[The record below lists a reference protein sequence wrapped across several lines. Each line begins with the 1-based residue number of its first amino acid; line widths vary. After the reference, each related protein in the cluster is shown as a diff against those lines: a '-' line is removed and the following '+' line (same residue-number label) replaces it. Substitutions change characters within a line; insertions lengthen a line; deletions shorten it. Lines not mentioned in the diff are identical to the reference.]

1 MLNKVIPLLFLS
13 ALCLGRSVAAPET
26 PLYAAEFKAT
36 KLGALPAGWVDLVNY
51 RPSRNWAVD
60 GNGFLRVM
68 MKEYVGLALDG
79 DRKRRFDYISKYG
92 LNYTAGI
99 LVYEGALANGA
110 KATELR
116 NATVEISFKKTS
128 DQNVFFGALL
138 RVKDRDNYYA
148 ARLGS
153 GNKLEIIKVSN
164 RQETVLSSLVTR
176 VPMPENS
183 VWKIRFEAKDDLL
196 SAFALD
202 EKGAEQTRTYAQ
214 DTEFAAGA
222 VGMTATTF
230 AAASRFAIYNDAA
243 FAPKLTPEQIA
254 AANQPEG
261 EFPYA
266 VVKAVEDQLAL
277 NTKFENVA
285 DDYDV
290 IVAGGGTGGVGAA
303 LQAARLG
310 AKVLLLEETDWIGGQ
325 MANAGVTSMDEGGI
339 WGKNPVRERGI
350 YREFHESAV
359 NHYYTIEKDPY
370 TAYHFN
376 LQSEGGFEPRAA
388 RGILYGLIQ
397 DTRSKATL
405 DLSVRTKV
413 VEVQKTG
420 DAVTGVTLEEW
431 TEAGPKRKN
440 VKCRV
445 VVDATEYGD
454 VIPLTGARYRVGTS
468 TSDNIDPASAV
479 QDHTWLGIIREY
491 PNGLPEELK
500 IKEPPPGYEERVA
513 KLFKNYQLYGSAAW
527 GGENRGMKGPKLWWV
542 YAAWRGMPD
551 STSPATGEMTEER
564 HTKCGLNGGNDYKV
578 NAGTMENPQQRLQDE
593 LNGINLTLSIIYW
606 FQHDLGLPWSVAEDE
621 GYYTPYNLQRMKDR
635 GVRAD
640 LLPLAARMPQWPY
653 VREARRIIGVETL
666 RGEDLY
672 TRDRGEEAAKHWAST
687 VAINDYSFDLHG
699 TEDSLEEGL
708 DEKEYINATGP
719 FSVPFGVFIPEK
731 VDGFVPAEK
740 NFSQSRL
747 SNGATRLQPSTMLD
761 GQAAGAIAAMAAL
774 KKVQPRQLNIIEV
787 QSTLLANGDTLQ
799 SQWYD
804 DVVFGSPLWQ
814 ATQLLSLYGMMDRPG
829 AMPKTGNLGEGI
841 LWGANEKLA
850 PDEVKATLAQLARI
864 IPQKNVIPAESAVR
878 VATRA
883 EFALLAADLLRKHG
897 RYFVTDPSPYA
908 PPHVYD
914 PARKAAP
921 KKSKTED
928 KGEKDE
934 GVPKDDAAKKE
945 EARAAKRAAKA
956 AEKKGN

>member
-1 MLNKVIPLLFLS
+1 MFNKIILSFFLS
-13 ALCLGRSVAAPET
+13 ALCLGRSLAAPET
-26 PLYAAEFKAT
+26 PLYSIDFNTA
-36 KLGALPAGWVDLVNY
+36 KLGSLPGGWIDLVNY
-51 RPSRNWAVD
+51 RPSRNWAID

-68 MKEYVGLALDG
+68 MKEYVGPAVDG
-79 DRKRRFDYISKYG
+79 DRKRRLDYLQKYG
-92 LNYTAGI
+92 LNYSAGV
-99 LVYEGALANGA
+99 LVYEGALANGG

-116 NATVEISFKKTS
+116 NGQVTVSFKKTS

-138 RVKDRDNYYA
+138 RVKDRDNYYV

-153 GNKLEIIKVSN
+153 GNKFEIVKVSN
-164 RQETVLSSLVTR
+164 RQETILGSLVTR
-176 VPMPENS
+176 VPMPEDA
-183 VWKIRFEAKDDLL
+183 VWTIRFEAKDDLL
-196 SAFALD
+196 SAFVLD
-202 EKGAEQTRTYAQ
+202 DKGAEQTRTYGQ
-214 DTEFAAGA
+214 DAEFAAGA
-222 VGMTATTF
+222 TGMTATTF
-230 AAASRFAIYNDAA
+230 AAASRFAIYNDGP
-243 FAPKLTPEQIA
+243 FTPKLTQEQIT
-254 AANQPEG
+254 AANQKW

-285 DDYDV
+285 DSYDV
-290 IVAGGGTGGVGAA
+290 IVAGGGTGGFGAA

-350 YREFHESAV
+350 YRDFHESAV

-397 DTRSKATL
+397 DTRAKATL

-420 DAVTGVTLEEW
+420 EAVTGVTLEEW
-431 TEAGPKRKN
+431 TESGPKRKN
-440 VKCRV
+440 VKCHV
-445 VVDATEYGD
+445 LIDATEYGD

-468 TSDNIDPASAV
+468 TSDNIDPNSAV

-491 PNGLPEELK
+491 PDGLPEELK
-500 IKEPPPGYEERVA
+500 IKEPPPGYEDRIG
-513 KLFKNYQLYGSAAW
+513 KLFKGYQLYGSAAW
-527 GGENRGMKGPKLWWV
+527 GGENRGMKGPRLWWV

-578 NAGTMENPQQRLQDE
+578 NAATMENPEQRLKDE
-593 LNGINLTLSIIYW
+593 LNGINLTLGIIYW
-606 FQHDLGLPWSVAEDE
+606 FQNTLGLPWSVAEDE
-621 GYYTPYNLQRMKDR
+621 GYNTPYNLQRMKDR

-672 TRDRGEEAAKHWAST
+672 TRDRGEEKARHWAST

-719 FSVPFGVFIPEK
+719 FSVPFGAFIPEK

-747 SNGATRLQPSTMLD
+747 ANGATRLQPSTMLD
-761 GQAAGAIAAMAAL
+761 GQAAGAIAALAAA

-787 QSTLLANGDTLQ
+787 QSALLANGDTLQ

-814 ATQLLSLYGMMDRPG
+814 ATQLLSLYGMMQRPG
-829 AMPKTGNLGEGI
+829 AMPKTGNLGDGI
-841 LWGANEKLA
+841 QWGANEKLS
-850 PDEVKATLAQLARI
+850 PDEVKSTLEQLAKI
-864 IPQKNVIPAESAVR
+864 IPQKNVIPAPTAIKAANR
-878 VATRA
+878 G

-897 RYFVTDPSPYA
+897 RYLVTDPSPYA

-914 PARKAAP
+914 ASKKAPP
-921 KKSKTED
+921 KGSKM
-928 KGEKDE
+928 E
-934 GVPKDDAAKKE
+934 GKDDAKKKE
-945 EARAAKRAAKA
+945 EAKAEKKAAKA
-956 AEKKGN
+956 AEKKKEK